1 MITTQN
7 YVNNVENLSLM
18 IKEIMLF
25 AVSLVLPFILIPKE
39 GISTENTTDFV

>member
-25 AVSLVLPFILIPKE
+25 AVLPFILIPKE